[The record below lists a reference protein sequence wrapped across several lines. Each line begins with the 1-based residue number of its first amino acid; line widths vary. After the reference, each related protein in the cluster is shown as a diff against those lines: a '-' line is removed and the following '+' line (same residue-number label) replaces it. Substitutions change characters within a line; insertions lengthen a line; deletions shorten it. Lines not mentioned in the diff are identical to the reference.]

1 MRFYLN
7 VSTGKE
13 KDTET
18 GYGYF
23 GARYMD
29 HELMTMW
36 LSVDPMADKYPSI
49 SPYAYCAW
57 NPIKLVDPNGEDID
71 PSCQDEWNA
80 QKMAIQDRK
89 KELERNRNN
98 LISKTS
104 SWGQRSRE
112 RQVNKLNERIKSLD
126 ETLSTMGNLEG
137 DHSTTYTLSRT
148 EASSQVS
155 LITEGE
161 KKGMVSIAF
170 SSTTSFVHEVTHAGQ
185 YYSNDIGFF
194 LNTGGIAA
202 YDIFDEVQAYKAA
215 LAYSPYAYDNIK
227 MSMSQVT
234 PEWVLQRSKTYAGCG
249 TIPINIFSSAELIK
263 SSGISNL
270 GQYQTYLDIPS
281 DILMY
286 RH

>member
-1 MRFYLN
+1 MRFN
-7 VSTGKE
+7 PFTFTGKE
-13 KDTET
+13 KDAET

-36 LSVDPMADKYPSI
+36 LSVDPMSDKYPSI

-57 NPIKLVDPNGEDID
+57 NPVNLVDPNGEDID

-89 KELERNRNN
+89 KELEGNRNN

-170 SSTTSFVHEVTHAGQ
+170 SSTTSFVHEVTHVGQ